1 MKQEPFKDLVK
12 RMGVEEFKDLLL
24 CCGNIYLWKLDSGG
38 NLLQSNCPDEAV
50 LGTAFELLGC
60 KQRIVDYGSSHSR
73 PISLRTVPGLV
84 WYAAFERENGA
95 LKFIYAVGPVFYNDI
110 SAAAIESGIRGISK
124 GKISAEWNTHF
135 RNAIRN
141 IPLTQCTVMMLLV
154 LMLHYCITGERLQI
168 CDIDAEINIPIPEI
182 SRKQPSHDR
191 YQVWSAEQALL
202 QAVRNG
208 DLDYKQALSDVMRLS
223 TGVNVNG
230 KSALA
235 KSKISIIVFVS
246 IVCRAAVEGGLSPEE
261 AYGLGD
267 SYIQMVESIENPS
280 DLEPLAMSMYDDFVR
295 RVHNNR
301 TNPKY
306 SREIQKCCDYIEM
319 HLGQRLTAEVLAE
332 RTGYAMY
339 YLTKKFKEETGFT
352 VRNYAKYARMERA
365 KILLSSTKLSVEDIS
380 AQLGFG
386 SRSHFSREFHDIVGS
401 TPIAY
406 RKRNTNE

>member
-1 MKQEPFKDLVK
+1 
-12 RMGVEEFKDLLL
+12 MGVEEFKDLLL

-124 GKISAEWNTHF
+124 DKISAEWNTHF
-135 RNAIRN
+135 RNAIRH
-141 IPLTQCTVMMLLV
+141 IPLMQCTVMMLLV

-168 CDIDAEINIPIPEI
+168 SDIDAEINISIPEI
-182 SRKQPSHDR
+182 SQ
-191 YQVWSAEQALL
+191 
-202 QAVRNG
+202 
-208 DLDYKQALSDVMRLS
+208 KQALSDVMRLS

-230 KSALA
+230 KTALA

-319 HLGQRLTAEVLAE
+319 HLGQKLTAEVLAE

-352 VRNYAKYARMERA
+352 VRNYVKYARMERA